1 MAEIEY
7 AGVKVGGSKLL
18 LILPLLGTI
27 VGGLWGGFEL
37 YGRLMEA
44 EEKINALQPAEI
56 MAEVARM
63 ESVFNFIK
71 EDLEKQIEDIEKD
84 TNDAEDLVEDIED
97 ESAELQRELRD
108 TVYDM
113 EKEMQDRFKEM
124 DKDIRDMRSDLEE
137 RIETILTNPLNDV
150 E

>member
-44 EEKINALQPAEI
+44 
-56 MAEVARM
+56 
-63 ESVFNFIK
+63 
-71 EDLEKQIEDIEKD
+71 
-84 TNDAEDLVEDIED
+84 EDIED